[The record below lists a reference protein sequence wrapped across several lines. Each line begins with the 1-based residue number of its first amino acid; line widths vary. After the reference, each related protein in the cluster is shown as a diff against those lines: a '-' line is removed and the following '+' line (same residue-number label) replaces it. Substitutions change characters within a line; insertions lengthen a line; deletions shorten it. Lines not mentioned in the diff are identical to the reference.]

1 MHFRVE
7 VQAAEEHPSSSFVY
21 TTPAAVALGVGLG
34 IGKHGSIV
42 GFVFTNDG
50 FQFGFNEGLHFGSTC
65 LFGLFR
71 RNHGGERHVAES
83 IHEQI
88 VVECAQEAYF
98 CGHHC
103 IVVGEV
109 FEVLVAV
116 SDTYAKTI
124 VVATQH
130 RVAGIISVVAI
141 GGNTVVT
148 PSAVSFI
155 GGELVAVPHLTEEAG
170 CTAVNTVH
178 IAVAV
183 GTAITG
189 KTEVGVALVEQLFSF
204 NVGLHRWVNRVN
216 MQVVQTRC

>member
-1 MHFRVE
+1 MKG
-7 VQAAEEHPSSSFVY
+7 Y
-21 TTPAAVALGVGLG
+21 
-34 IGKHGSIV
+34 K
-42 GFVFTNDG
+42 VFASDWTCLG
-50 FQFGFNEGLHFGSTC
+50 FQYEVGKTYEMDATEIRLCDKGLHFGSTC

-71 RNHGGERHVAES
+71 RNHGGERHVAEG

-189 KTEVGVALVEQLFSF
+189 KTEVGVALVEQIFSV
-204 NVGLHRWVNRVN
+204 NGGLHCWVDWRN
-216 MQVVQTRC
+216 MQVVDARCHTCREQECSSWQDVF